1 MLLFPVPR
9 VDRTRYLP
17 NKVVGL
23 TKDRSFQ
30 SVSVSPSH
38 AYLYNMNKIVLQ
50 LLFITLVNFQNFMG
64 AKELKMSLEIFNKMV
79 YFTSIGH
86 LIIIDV
92 QFTRFS
98 G

>member
-1 MLLFPVPR
+1 M
-9 VDRTRYLP
+9 
-17 NKVVGL
+17 
-23 TKDRSFQ
+23 
-30 SVSVSPSH
+30 SV
-38 AYLYNMNKIVLQ
+38 
-50 LLFITLVNFQNFMG
+50 
-64 AKELKMSLEIFNKMV
+64 KELKMSLEIFNKMV

>member
-1 MLLFPVPR
+1 MILITGAESGIGQFLFQHFSK
-9 VDRTRYLP
+9 VDNVFAT
-17 NKVVGL
+17 
-23 TKDRSFQ
+23 TF
-30 SVSVSPSH
+30 
-38 AYLYNMNKIVLQ
+38 YN
-50 LLFITLVNFQNFMG
+50 FGEFSQNFMG